1 MIGSKHMPKLLTP
14 IIVAIMGITYLSIN
28 SVVFAQIDCNN
39 PANTKEAIQC
49 GSSNVS
55 GVPVTSAPET
65 AVQGL
70 ITDSVNILTFVV
82 GAIAVIMM
90 IYAGFL
96 FVTSAGDANKIATAK
111 KAVLYAV
118 IGVAIIAIAQIFSQF
133 IATKIFQFP

>member
-1 MIGSKHMPKLLTP
+1 MNLR
-14 IIVAIMGITYLSIN
+14 
-28 SVVFAQIDCNN
+28 
-39 PANTKEAIQC
+39 
-49 GSSNVS
+49 
-55 GVPVTSAPET
+55 TSAVATSVSRQRAITFAGRLARCRLSFWSATDVACITPKSSAESRYC
-65 AVQGL
+65 VQ
-70 ITDSVNILTFVV
+70 TRYSSSVNILTFVV